1 MQRPSAATVYSA
13 ITILLF
19 PVSLLGYVIWI
30 GKGILLGGRSGV
42 SFTAQSPL
50 AARWAMHIMGTRQDE
65 PADRLIPLVPGI
77 PPVAR
82 RLVSEPALLA
92 HRVTGHV
99 PKAFEYPFEGDVPK
113 AYEGAARVTF
123 FDEALER
130 YLPDIEQFVLLGAGF
145 DTRPYRLPPGTPVR
159 SFEIDEP
166 ETQDVKRTMLAQ
178 AGIDTSA
185 VEFVGADF
193 ETEDWLAR
201 LVAAGF
207 DPAKRTFFLWEG
219 VIMYL
224 DRAAVE
230 DTLRK
235 VAGTAAGSVVAFDYF
250 TSEALTSRSFY
261 WRMARVSTRAAGEP
275 LKFGIDST
283 PPSRDRLS
291 EFLASCGLTL
301 REQRTLG
308 QETQDER
315 AWGGFAVAGV
325 AQDGGSGRRPSRPP
339 IPTGQQAP
347 MRRRA
352 GGARGAAST
361 RVSTASA
368 RARH

>member
-1 MQRPSAATVYSA
+1 MRRPGSGTVYSV
-13 ITILLF
+13 ISILLF
-19 PVSLLGYVIWI
+19 PVSLLGYLIWI
-30 GKGILLGGRSGV
+30 GRGILPGGRSGV

-50 AARWAMHIMGTRQDE
+50 AARWAMHLMGTRRDE
-65 PADRLIPLVPGI
+65 PAARLIPLVPGI

-99 PKAFEYPFEGDVPK
+99 PKAFEYPFEGEIPK
-113 AYEGAARVTF
+113 QYEAAARVTF
-123 FDEALER
+123 FDQALER
-130 YLPDIEQFVLLGAGF
+130 YLPEVEQFVLLGAGF
-145 DTRPYRLPPGTPVR
+145 DTRPYRLAPGTPVR

-166 ETQDVKRTMLAQ
+166 DTQAVKRAMLAQ

-185 VEFVGADF
+185 VAFIAADF

-201 LVAAGF
+201 LVASGF
-207 DPAKRTFFLWEG
+207 DPARRTFFLWEG

-224 DRAAVE
+224 DRAAIE

-235 VAGTAAGSVVAFDYF
+235 IAATAPGSVVAFDYF
-250 TSEALTSRSFY
+250 TSEALTSASFY

-283 PPSRDRLS
+283 PPSSERLA

-308 QETQDER
+308 REAQDER

-325 AQDGGSGRRPSRPP
+325 AQ
-339 IPTGQQAP
+339 
-347 MRRRA
+347 A
-352 GGARGAAST
+352 G
-361 RVSTASA
+361 
-368 RARH
+368 